1 VEVAAASLIGQPVD
15 EVTQQLQLLGL
26 TVRVQR
32 HRSDRQSGT
41 VLAVM
46 PAGKV
51 RKASTIVVTVAS
63 MLDQMPGHH
72 HHHRDGGG
80 GQTSPAGGTV
90 AGTATPSGG

>member
-32 HRSDRQSGT
+32 HRSDKESGT
-41 VLAVM
+41 VLAVV

-80 GQTSPAGGTV
+80 QTSPAGGTV
-90 AGTATPSGG
+90 AGTATPSRG